1 MGMGN
6 PILEELVLKLR
17 DPGTNMRD
25 FREYLERIGFLMGYE
40 ISAELEQ
47 VEKRVTTV
55 LKEEA
60 AHMTY
65 KESPIVIGVLRAGLP
80 FALGI
85 SKAYSDSEIGF
96 IAAERDELTL
106 KPKMGY
112 LGIPEIMGKEVILAD
127 TMIATGGSV
136 LACLDILESHHPKR
150 IIVAG
155 VIGSAQGVRR
165 ITSERPDCIIH
176 CAAIDAKLNNKGY
189 ILPGLGDAGDRAYGA
204 KKNG

>member
-1 MGMGN
+1 MGN
-6 PILEELVLKLR
+6 PILEELILKLR
-17 DPGTNMRD
+17 DPMTNMRD
-25 FREYLERIGFLMGYE
+25 FREYLERIGFLMGCE
-40 ISAELEQ
+40 ISSELEQ
-47 VEKRVTTV
+47 VDKRVTTP

-60 AHMTY
+60 IHMTY

-96 IAAERDELTL
+96 IAAERNELTL
-106 KPKMGY
+106 QPKLGY
-112 LGIPEIMGKEVILAD
+112 LGIPEIKGKEVILAD

-136 LACLDILESHHPKR
+136 LACLDILEKHHPKR
-150 IIVAG
+150 IIIAG
-155 VIGSAQGVRR
+155 VIGATPGIKR
-165 ITSERPDCIIH
+165 ITSERPDCKIH
-176 CAAIDAKLNNKGY
+176 CAVIDPKLNDKGY